1 MAILAGRR
9 IGSTTSFVAAGV
21 FLAAAV
27 IVGLIPYSE
36 SGYSAVCQS
45 ALQSFVG
52 GTTTGQSLFNMFT
65 GGRCTNYVSA
75 MTTIMIVLFVL
86 AIIALVAGIMLRNR
100 AAAGRPGAPARYQG
114 THEGADT
121 AGAPAQPGHAP
132 TGYPAAETG
141 SPADTWRPPAGA
153 QGSGSFDTKLL
164 LVGVGSVAGI
174 VLLSVLIDWLSFLP
188 GIVELLLWAAV
199 GLTVIWQLKRRAA
212 GTDPGEL
219 TAAEAWNPAMVAR
232 SVVAAVRHRLEIHR
246 AGRREAERAQASVA
260 PVTPEFIGDDGM
272 AHPGKH

>member
-100 AAAGRPGAPARYQG
+100 AAAGRARPPDTRGPTRVPILPELRPSQATHQPATPQRRLVRRPIRGARLPAPR
-114 THEGADT
+114 GAEASTPSSCSSGSD
-121 AGAPAQPGHAP
+121 P
-132 TGYPAAETG
+132 
-141 SPADTWRPPAGA
+141 SPASSCSP
-153 QGSGSFDTKLL
+153 S
-164 LVGVGSVAGI
+164 
-174 VLLSVLIDWLSFLP
+174 
-188 GIVELLLWAAV
+188 
-199 GLTVIWQLKRRAA
+199 
-212 GTDPGEL
+212 
-219 TAAEAWNPAMVAR
+219 
-232 SVVAAVRHRLEIHR
+232 
-246 AGRREAERAQASVA
+246 
-260 PVTPEFIGDDGM
+260 
-272 AHPGKH
+272 